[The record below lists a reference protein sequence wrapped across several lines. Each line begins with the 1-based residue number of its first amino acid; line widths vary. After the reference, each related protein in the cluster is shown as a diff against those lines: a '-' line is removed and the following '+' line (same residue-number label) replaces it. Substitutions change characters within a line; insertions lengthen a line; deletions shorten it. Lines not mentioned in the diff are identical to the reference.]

1 MSSRLAWLNAIDAA
15 TLSTTGTVYST
26 LPVANLANPIPS
38 KPFRTSAS
46 TSFTAVFASAT
57 DIDVLGLAGCTASKG
72 DTIRHQLYNASNTL
86 LHDSTVIDIDIA
98 PGRGRHFY
106 VPPATISAV
115 KKWVCTIVATSLGSN
130 PLDIGRAVAAPAW
143 TPSIGFDVGLTR
155 SYDNNFKGKRGR
167 SGSYYPGDGNQWPVD
182 SYKFSWLTEDERAEA
197 DDFLF
202 ACSPQKQLLFIPDVT
217 GDMSRYG
224 VIGRMNS
231 APQITQEVAVYPA
244 AYTFT
249 LNLAQDV

>member
-1 MSSRLAWLNAIDAA
+1 MSSRLAWLNAIDTA
-15 TLSTTGTVYST
+15 TLSTTGTVYPT
-26 LPVANLANPIPS
+26 LPVANIANPIPS
-38 KPFRTSAS
+38 KPFRTSVS
-46 TSFTAVFASAT
+46 TAFTAVFATAT

-72 DTIRHQLYNASNTL
+72 DTIRHQLYDASNTL

-106 VPPATISAV
+106 VPTTTISSV

-130 PLDIGRAVAAPAW
+130 PLDIGRAWAAPASSP
-143 TPSIGFDVGLTR
+143 TIGFGIGASR
-155 SYDNNFKGKRGR
+155 IYDNNFTGKRGR
-167 SGSYYPGDGNQWPVD
+167 SGSYYSGDGNQWPVD
-182 SYKFSWLTEDERAEA
+182 SYKFSWLTEDERADA

-202 ACSPQKQLLFIPDVT
+202 ACSSQGQLLFIPDID

-231 APQITQEVAVYPA
+231 APQIAQEEAVIPF
-244 AYTFT
+244 AYSFT